1 MLDKYYK
8 ESKVESINKVIA
20 MVSIFMLCMIPIIMY
35 KYVSVS
41 YSPIFNAS
49 DYSSGAKADVFNFFK
64 MLLLNL
70 GTILILGMYIYRVVV
85 LKEEIK
91 SKKLNV
97 VIMIFAIFIAMSA
110 LLSQYPDIALFGN
123 YDRHEGA
130 ITWFCYLA
138 IFFVLYN
145 TNIDEKYYKYF
156 YYGLIPFIVINLIL
170 GIIKLTGYDI
180 LSNSLVNSMLGGG
193 LGGQLFTTLYH
204 YNFGSAYASI
214 IFSVSF
220 MYMLLENDAKIK
232 VLSLI
237 MSVLSFV
244 ILLTMI
250 SAGGF
255 VTALFM
261 LPIIIVIGIRF
272 TNIKE
277 VAIWSIAAIVLDSI
291 VYVILN
297 NINPIVYEE
306 SFALIARINDI
317 SGLIIPGIVIV
328 FVALVFMMKF
338 VNRKMVFNAIL
349 GVVTISIFAGSIFI
363 SNTIEKEKK
372 ILAQNSNADIVRMKD
387 SEIYQKLNTMSTDR
401 LNIWVKSIDLINDN
415 SIFGNGLDT
424 YPYVMVQ
431 KDEDSGISTFG
442 EYIDKPHN
450 WYLSLAYGSGI
461 IALLGLVTI
470 ILYITKGTFDK
481 VSDKVDNKYIYIFGI
496 GTIAYAVQGLYN
508 DSIIG
513 TAIIFWI
520 YAGISANMLSKEN

>member
-1 MLDKYYK
+1 MLDKFYRDEK
-8 ESKVESINKVIA
+8 IQKVNNIIAVVSLVMLSI
-20 MVSIFMLCMIPIIMY
+20 IPIIMY
-35 KYVSVS
+35 RYDSFS
-41 YSPIFNAS
+41 YSPVFTMNNYAS
-49 DYSSGAKADVFNFFK
+49 GPKIDVYNFFK
-64 MLLLNL
+64 MLLLCIGGFSIL
-70 GTILILGMYIYRVVV
+70 GLFTYKIVVLKEQIKNSLLNAIILILGI
-85 LKEEIK
+85 I
-91 SKKLNV
+91 
-97 VIMIFAIFIAMSA
+97 I
-110 LLSQYPDIALFGN
+110 LLSLLFSKYPDISLFGN
-123 YDRHEGA
+123 FDRHEGA

-156 YYGLIPFIVINLIL
+156 YYALIPFIVINLIL

-180 LSNSLVNSMLGGG
+180 LSNSLVNNMLGGG

-214 IFSVSF
+214 IFSISF
-220 MYMLLENDAKIK
+220 MCMLLEKDTKIK
-232 VLSLI
+232 ILSLI
-237 MSVLSFV
+237 MSVLSFAIV
-244 ILLTMI
+244 LTMI

-261 LPIIIVIGIRF
+261 LAIIIVIGIRF
-272 TNIKE
+272 TNLKE
-277 VAIWSIAAIVLDSI
+277 VAIWSIVAIALDAIV
-291 VYVILN
+291 YMILN
-297 NINPIVYEE
+297 NINPVVYEE
-306 SFALIARINDI
+306 SFSLIAKINDI

-338 VNRKMVFNAIL
+338 INRKMVFNVIL

-363 SNTIEKEKK
+363 SSAIEKEKK
-372 ILAQNSNADIVRMKD
+372 ILAQNPSTDIVRMKD
-387 SEIYQKLNTMSTDR
+387 SAMYQKLNTMSTDR

-415 SIFGNGLDT
+415 PIFGNGLDT

-461 IALLGLVTI
+461 VALLGLVTI

-496 GTIAYAVQGLYN
+496 GVIAYAVQGFYN

-520 YAGISANMLSKEN
+520 FAGISANMLSKES